1 MKEET
6 LKGLLEKYFNGD
18 TSLEEEKVL
27 RKYFSGDDI
36 LPGFDTEKEIFNSYS
51 SASEAIPPASED
63 LESRILSSIDDYEKE
78 NHRKR
83 FPRRYMAISGIAA
96 TLLILIGSY
105 FFFIRKAEPADT
117 YSDPVI
123 AYAETMKILNEVSLK
138 LNKGTSALKTIS
150 KINTVTQKSI
160 ESIDRSASKLSGSF
174 EKIRLIDRLSDTD
187 TQTKKTNNK

>member
-1 MKEET
+1 MKEEK
-6 LKGLLEKYFNGD
+6 LRELLEKYFNGD
-18 TSLEEEKVL
+18 TSLEEEKAL
-27 RKYFSGDDI
+27 REYFSGDEI
-36 LPGFDTEKEIFNSYS
+36 LPGYDTEREIFNGYS

-83 FPRRYMAISGIAA
+83 FTRQYMAISGIAA
-96 TLLILIGSY
+96 TLLILVGSY

-117 YSDPVI
+117 FSDPVI

-138 LNKGTSALKTIS
+138 LNKGTSALHTIG
-150 KINTVTQKSI
+150 KINSVTRQSL
-160 ESIDRSASKLSGSF
+160 ESIDRSASILSGSI

-187 TQTKKTNNK
+187 TQSKKTNNK